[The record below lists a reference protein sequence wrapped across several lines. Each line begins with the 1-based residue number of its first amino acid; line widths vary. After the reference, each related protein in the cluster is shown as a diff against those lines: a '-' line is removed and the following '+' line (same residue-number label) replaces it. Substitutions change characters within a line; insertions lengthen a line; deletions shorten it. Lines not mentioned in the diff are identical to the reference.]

1 MCTFYILFYGRP
13 EIVSK
18 FRPFYHDM
26 DFRVKA
32 AHSVSCT
39 HNIIFRNRCA
49 EYTCITKLLLHTFS
63 HIKHTAFFLV
73 CYILSPDKR
82 IGVMTEFSFQRFVNG
97 VHHKSFLSFCLMDT
111 FFILLRLI
119 RFGYHKVID
128 TLGIRIGS
136 RQGLS
141 ISG

>member
-82 IGVMTEFSFQRFVNG
+82 IGVMTEFGFLNPEKPDVPLNKNDAFQ
-97 VHHKSFLSFCLMDT
+97 
-111 FFILLRLI
+111 
-119 RFGYHKVID
+119 KVQK
-128 TLGIRIGS
+128 R
-136 RQGLS
+136 RVQEKR
-141 ISG
+141 